1 MTVTIPQANPRANYE
16 AYREEIDAAVRRA
29 LESGRYIHGP
39 EVEAFEREFATF
51 LGVPHAVA
59 VASGTEALW
68 LALRALNVGP
78 GDDVIAVSLTAVATV
93 AAIVE
98 TGARPVMVDVCAD
111 DLTLDPARFAAAISP
126 RTKVVI
132 PVHLYGQ
139 AARLKEICA
148 IAEKAG
154 LAVLEDCAQAHG
166 AACEGRAVGSWGRL
180 GAFSFYPTK
189 NLGAI
194 GDGGAVVTSDPSL
207 AERLRL
213 LREYGWRE
221 RYVSAIHGWNS
232 RLDEL
237 QAAILRVKL
246 LHLTADNRR
255 RTGIAAEYTRA
266 LAGTRIAAPP
276 TFADRTTVYHQY
288 VVRHPQRDPLREL
301 LAARGIG
308 TAIHYP
314 VPIHLQDAY
323 RHFGA
328 GPGSLPVT
336 ERATAELISLP
347 IYPELSEREVKEVC
361 EACQSAVAQLAGRP
375 EN

>member
-246 LHLTADNRR
+246 LHLTADNGR

-266 LAGTRIAAPP
+266 LAATDVIPPP

-361 EACQSAVAQLAGRP
+361 EACQSAVAELAGWP